1 MPIECGSNIQGIR
14 PFAYLGGKFSKLN
27 FILPIL
33 IPKHRH
39 VGHFIDGFCGSAAV
53 ALNRRDPNTTIVTIN
68 DLNSDIVN
76 FFEQLRD
83 NSEELLQLIAL
94 TPYSREDFERH
105 SAGDWQGKSAVER
118 ARLLYAHVTQ
128 SFAGQPVENASW
140 ASGRKGGVNN
150 KSCRASSY
158 ANNHER
164 VCQVVKALRPLFIE
178 NRPVMDLL
186 RRYGESSNT
195 MLYLDPPYLV
205 STADDYRGEFSNTEQ
220 DHIDL
225 LVECNKAEAMI
236 AISHYPNDV
245 YTEHL
250 QGWRCFS
257 YETLASVS
265 NARDLEKDKRTEL
278 LYTNYEPKIEGL
290 QECLRL

>member
-105 SAGDWQGKSAVER
+105 RDGDWQGESAVER

-128 SFAGQPVENASW
+128 SFAGQPVETATW
-140 ASGRKGGVNN
+140 ASARKKIGG
-150 KSCRASSY
+150 SRADGY
-158 ANNHER
+158 AKNYQK
-164 VCQVVKALRPLFIE
+164 VCQVVNVLRPFFIE

-205 STADDYRGEFSNTEQ
+205 PTADAYRGGFSNTEQ
-220 DHIDL
+220 DHVDL

-236 AISHYPNDV
+236 AISHYQNDV
-245 YTEHL
+245 YTEQL

-257 YETLASVS
+257 YETHTSVS
-265 NARDLEKDKRTEL
+265 NARDLEKDVRTEL